1 MVSYSLGALVAPPVT
16 KRLGIER
23 SVLSGVLF
31 TVVSMALSA
40 TFSAME
46 VVPLIL
52 PLFVFSRTF
61 SKAVYSGLLSL
72 LLYIPLV
79 NVIVLVYFA
88 YTEWPIEKQRKER
101 KQ

>member
-1 MVSYSLGALVAPPVT
+1 MTAG
-16 KRLGIER
+16 
-23 SVLSGVLF
+23 LF
-31 TVVSMALSA
+31 GTGHHWYWTGQTVVSMALSA

-52 PLFVFSRTF
+52 PLFVFSRIF
-61 SKAVYSGLLSL
+61 SKAGYSGLLSL

-88 YTEWPIEKQRKER
+88 YTEWPIEKQLKER